1 MAVIFMVVFAAC
13 TGGQALLIEP
23 ALDRLIG
30 GKDAS
35 LLWIIPGGFLCI
47 SVVKGFA
54 NYFQTVS
61 MQKVGLRMI
70 VMMQDQMFM
79 HIIGADLAHIQRDAT
94 GKQMTRFTND
104 VQFMRDA
111 TVKAFTG
118 IARDLITVIVLAWVM
133 IYTHW
138 QMALIALL
146 VMPISIFPIVYIGKR
161 LRRVSARTQ
170 ENIGGVAA
178 YLDDVLKA
186 SRQVKAYVTEEYEK
200 RRAQQ
205 FFELVS
211 GNFLKAGKTRARTS
225 PILESLFGV
234 GIAAV
239 LAWGGYQA
247 MAGQMTVGQLM
258 QFFVAAGAAYQPI
271 RGLAN
276 LNASLQLG
284 LAAADRV
291 FAVLDYEPKIVTKP
305 DASEIEIRE
314 GGVRFE
320 NIGFSYD
327 GDKTALSDLSL
338 EFEAGKTTA
347 LVGPSGAGKS
357 TILNLIP
364 RFYDPTAGRVIIDN
378 QPIEDVTLD
387 SLRHSIALVS
397 QEITMFNDTVRAN
410 IAYGRLEASENEIID
425 AAKAAAAH
433 EFILDLPDGYDTM
446 VGERG
451 LRLSGG
457 QRQRISIARA
467 MLKNAPILLLDE
479 ATSALDS
486 ESERKVHNALTRL
499 MEGRTTIVIAHR
511 LSTVSDAD
519 KIYVMKQGRLIEE
532 GTHLELLA
540 RRGLYAQ
547 YCELQFED
555 VQKLDGTVAVASE

>member
-1 MAVIFMVVFAAC
+1 MIVVAGATAA
-13 TGGQALLIEP
+13 QALLIEP
-23 ALDRLIG
+23 ALDELVVKG
-30 GKDAS
+30 NVA
-35 LLWIIPGGFLCI
+35 LLWLIPGGFFCAAVI
-47 SVVKGFA
+47 KGFS
-54 NYFQTVS
+54 NYFQTVF

-70 VMMQDQMFM
+70 VMMQNQMFV
-79 HIIGADLAHIQRDAT
+79 HIISADLAHIQCEAT

-104 VQFMRDA
+104 VQVMRDA

-118 IARDLITVIVLAWVM
+118 IARDMITVVALAGVM
-133 IYTHW
+133 IYTNW
-138 QMALIALL
+138 QMALIAMV
-146 VMPISIFPIVYIGKR
+146 VMPVSVFPIVYIGKR

-170 ENIGGVAA
+170 ESIGSVAS

-186 SRQVKAYVTEEYEK
+186 ARQVKSYVTEDHEK
-200 RRAQQ
+200 RRAHQ
-205 FFELVS
+205 FFVEVS
-211 GNFLKAGKTRARTS
+211 ENFLKAGKTRARTS
-225 PILESLFGV
+225 PILESLFGA

-247 MAGQMTVGQLM
+247 MSDQITVGQLM
-258 QFFVAAGAAYQPI
+258 GFFAAAAAGYQPI

-291 FAVLDYEPKIVTKP
+291 FAVLDYQPKIFSKP
-305 DASEIEIRE
+305 DAKPLDVRE
-314 GGVRFE
+314 GAVKFE

-327 GDKTALSDLSL
+327 GNKSALAELTI
-338 EFEAGKTTA
+338 EFDPGKTTA

-364 RFYDPTAGRVIIDN
+364 RFYDPSIGRIVIDG
-378 QPIEDVTLD
+378 QAIEDVNLA
-387 SLRHSIALVS
+387 SLRHAIAFVS

-410 IAYGRLEASENEIID
+410 IAYGRLEAMDNEIIE
-425 AAKAAAAH
+425 AAKSAAAH
-433 EFILDLPDGYDTM
+433 EFIEDLPNGYDTM
-446 VGERG
+446 VGESG

-486 ESERKVHNALTRL
+486 ESERQVHDALKRL
-499 MEGRTTIVIAHR
+499 MVGRTTIVIAHR

-519 KIYVMKQGRLIEE
+519 KIYVMKNGRVVEE
-532 GTHLELLA
+532 GTHLELLD
-540 RRGLYAQ
+540 RDGLYAQ
-547 YCELQFED
+547 YCKLQFED
-555 VQKLDGTVAVASE
+555 GQKLNSSLAVANE